1 MTNNP
6 LVEELK
12 NAFNASREIFSEAR
26 SANEDLKDI
35 EQLNKNQH
43 VGHGL
48 AWYATYVESL
58 SQLSNWIEN
67 LDNENRLTPLEEGI
81 AGIGAGEYLSLIHI

>member
-1 MTNNP
+1 MTDNP

-43 VGHGL
+43 VL
-48 AWYATYVESL
+48 RSFLKTTYCTTLFLNSRQHV
-58 SQLSNWIEN
+58 
-67 LDNENRLTPLEEGI
+67 
-81 AGIGAGEYLSLIHI
+81 

>member
-1 MTNNP
+1 MINNP

-48 AWYATYVESL
+48 AWYCLLYTSP
-58 SQLSNWIEN
+58 SPR
-67 LDNENRLTPLEEGI
+67 D
-81 AGIGAGEYLSLIHI
+81 